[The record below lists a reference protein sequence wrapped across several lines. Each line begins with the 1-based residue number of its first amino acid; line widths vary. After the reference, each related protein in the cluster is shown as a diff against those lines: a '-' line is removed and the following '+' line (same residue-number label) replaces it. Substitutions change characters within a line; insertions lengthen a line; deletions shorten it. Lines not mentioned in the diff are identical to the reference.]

1 MELLEAT
8 ILTNTEYVFAEFSKT
23 EIVPILLNLFFQ
35 FKWNNFLHQSVH
47 NILATTISSPHEGI
61 NGSIFNN
68 GSFITRLLA
77 AVNEDA
83 EEKKA
88 NPNSQTS
95 GYIGHLTKLTTLI
108 VARSESVQAIR
119 AAALESPEVAQS
131 WKEYVEGSYAER
143 FQKESVKLGSKKVF
157 APVNRMPYNVTSGP
171 MEVVEEEE
179 EEDAD
184 AGTDAGVTEKNDD
197 FFGGND
203 VSGDVTMSFFDSNN
217 DVNSGNM
224 NFFDT
229 QQDTNAAAATDTNAG
244 GDVDFFA
251 GGAAASTG
259 DADGFSFPST
269 IPTTTTTEPQQA
281 NGNDDFF
288 AGAGADNNNGGGN
301 DDFFAGGAGADSG
314 ADGFSFPST
323 IPTTTTTTATAT
335 TSEPVVNG
343 GDDFFA
349 GASNDDNGNND
360 DGEKD
365 AKKKEEEQHQQQ
377 EQKQEQQEQQLDFF
391 GDGDGNKMD
400 VEEEK

>member
-1 MELLEAT
+1 M
-8 ILTNTEYVFAEFSKT
+8 
-23 EIVPILLNLFFQ
+23 
-35 FKWNNFLHQSVH
+35 
-47 NILATTISSPHEGI
+47 
-61 NGSIFNN
+61 
-68 GSFITRLLA
+68 
-77 AVNEDA
+77 
-83 EEKKA
+83 
-88 NPNSQTS
+88 
-95 GYIGHLTKLTTLI
+95 
-108 VARSESVQAIR
+108 ARSESVQAIR

-251 GGAAASTG
+251 GGAGASTG
-259 DADGFSFPST
+259 D
-269 IPTTTTTEPQQA
+269 
-281 NGNDDFF
+281 
-288 AGAGADNNNGGGN
+288 
-301 DDFFAGGAGADSG
+301 